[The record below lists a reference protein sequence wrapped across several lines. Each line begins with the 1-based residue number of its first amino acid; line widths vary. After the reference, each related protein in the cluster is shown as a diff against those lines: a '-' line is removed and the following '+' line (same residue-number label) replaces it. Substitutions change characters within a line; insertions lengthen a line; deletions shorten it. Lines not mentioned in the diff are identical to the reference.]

1 MAKLFSDEYIK
12 YVPYELGSVD
22 IATILSQLND
32 LKAEL
37 IEEPDGERL
46 VGVVEYVE
54 EIMADN
60 LYEQ

>member
-32 LKAEL
+32 LKSEL
-37 IEEPDGERL
+37 IDEPDAARL
-46 VGVVEYVE
+46 MSVVEDVE
-54 EIMADN
+54 EIIADN